1 VAGRHRA
8 TVWKVLKR
16 HGVARRRRGT
26 RRTFKRREWS
36 QRGALLHIDAYNAPK
51 FVSNFDAYN
60 APKFDTPGH
69 RLIGERDKHGPPG
82 GLGKTVVIAVRDDHS
97 RLVYAELHSAENA
110 RNVSIALRRGAQWM
124 RE

>member
-51 FVSNFDAYN
+51 F
-60 APKFDTPGH
+60 DTPGH

-82 GLGKTVVIAVRDDHS
+82 GLGKTVVIAVQDDHS